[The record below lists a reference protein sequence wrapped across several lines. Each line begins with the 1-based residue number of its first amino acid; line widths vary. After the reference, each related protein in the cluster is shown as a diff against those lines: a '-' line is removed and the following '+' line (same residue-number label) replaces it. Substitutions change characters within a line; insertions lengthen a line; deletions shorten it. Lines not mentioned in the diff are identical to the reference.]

1 MTPEQLTVAT
11 AAHTARRGELND
23 ALHLLEGL
31 DSAEALDLRARVLA
45 QLGRWQEADETWA
58 ALSPT
63 ATAGHTAATADA
75 GDPSP
80 HPHPGTGMGA
90 GASTAVPSDPSP
102 HLHPGTGVEVGASAG
117 PALAEQALA
126 GRALARKVLA
136 GRARQRPVVRPV
148 AVAAV
153 AMLAIGGITAGT
165 ALAVNRPDPVVAT
178 PQPSAAPR
186 TVTVTPTEQLDE
198 LNRRIAAEKAAA
210 ARLDAIAASVAMPGV
225 TVRREPG
232 AVRVVFNRGLFSSG
246 TTLANGSAEL
256 LTQLAPKLK
265 QVPGI
270 TVVGQSVAVPG
281 SEATGGSST
290 ALARARVAAQHLAQ
304 AGALPLTRLSLAS
317 GDQSHPLFPGQARN
331 RTVSLLLTP

>member
-1 MTPEQLTVAT
+1 MNLEQLAVAT
-11 AAHTARRGELND
+11 AAHTARRGSLTE
-23 ALHLLEGL
+23 ALHLLDGL
-31 DSAEALDLRARVLA
+31 DSPEALDLRARVLA
-45 QLGRWQEADETWA
+45 QLGRWQEADDTWA
-58 ALSPT
+58 GFQP
-63 ATAGHTAATADA
+63 
-75 GDPSP
+75 
-80 HPHPGTGMGA
+80 
-90 GASTAVPSDPSP
+90 P
-102 HLHPGTGVEVGASAG
+102 HLHPGTGVEVGASVER
-117 PALAEQALA
+117 ALAQQALA

-153 AMLAIGGITAGT
+153 AMLAVGGITVGT
-165 ALAVNRPDPVVAT
+165 TAAVNRPEVAAAE
-178 PQPSAAPR
+178 PQPSVAPQ
-186 TVTVTPTEQLDE
+186 TVTVTPTGQLDE

-225 TVRREPG
+225 TVRQEPG

-246 TTLANGSAEL
+246 TTFATGSAEL

-270 TVVGQSVAVPG
+270 TVVGQSVAIPG

-304 AGALPLTRLSLAS
+304 AGDLPLTRLALAS
-317 GDQSHPLFPGQARN
+317 GDQSHP
-331 RTVSLLLTP
+331 

>member
-1 MTPEQLTVAT
+1 MTPQQLAVAT
-11 AAHTARRGELND
+11 AAHTARQGNLTK
-23 ALHLLEGL
+23 ALHLMEGL

-45 QLGRWQEADETWA
+45 QLGRWQEAHDTWA
-58 ALSPT
+58 PLSPT
-63 ATAGHTAATADA
+63 AAPGHAGVTADA
-75 GDPSP
+75 G
-80 HPHPGTGMGA
+80 
-90 GASTAVPSDPSP
+90 DPSP

-117 PALAEQALA
+117 RALAERALA

-136 GRARQRPVVRPV
+136 GRVRQRPVVRPV

-165 ALAVNRPDPVVAT
+165 ALAVNRPDPVVAE
-178 PQPSAAPR
+178 PQPSVAPR
-186 TVTVTPTEQLDE
+186 TVTVTPTGQLDE

-210 ARLDAIAASVAMPGV
+210 ARLDAIAAAVAMPGV

-232 AVRVVFNRGLFSSG
+232 AVRVVFDRGLFSSG
-246 TTLANGSAEL
+246 TTFAGGSAEL
-256 LTQLAPKLK
+256 LTRLAPKLK
-265 QVPGI
+265 RVPGI

-290 ALARARVAAQHLAQ
+290 ALARARVAAQQLAR
-304 AGALPLTRLSLAS
+304 AGGLPLTRFALAS
-317 GDQSHPLFPGQARN
+317 GDQSRPLFPGQTRN